1 MSILNERQRRE
12 VYKNLVT
19 TTNNKFVDPQMNGVD
34 WLRIAKETEDGIVRS
49 ATIEDFE
56 RLTNELL
63 QRLRTS
69 HIGFFQGDRP
79 KSPGRI
85 AISATFLSADTADG
99 LRWMF
104 QDVHPGGLA
113 SNAGLEPGDTLLRL
127 NGAEVVP
134 PNAASF
140 ALAADH
146 SLEIRRRNGS
156 TTKITISIPASQD
169 KKRPLV
175 IPNKVVTSRT
185 LDRGIGY
192 LRVSMFPGV
201 LGMDVARDI
210 SRAIAELDVSKLVVD
225 LRGNTGGGIGCLR
238 LMSILSAGRLGV
250 GYTLGRKQIERNT
263 QKEELPAFERI
274 PSSKWEVI
282 PLLFRFGLAGRAVAV
297 FSESLGPA
305 KHHGNVAVLVNEHSA
320 SASEMVAAFA
330 SEYELAKLVGA
341 ASPGKVVAASSFK
354 VGHVY
359 RVALPVG
366 SYFTWHGTKLEGRGI
381 APNVHAPTLPEDLLE
396 GKDAPLQRAIEALR

>member
-1 MSILNERQRRE
+1 MS
-12 VYKNLVT
+12 
-19 TTNNKFVDPQMNGVD
+19 D
-34 WLRIAKETEDGIVRS
+34 
-49 ATIEDFE
+49 
-56 RLTNELL
+56 
-63 QRLRTS
+63 
-69 HIGFFQGDRP
+69 IGFFQGNRP

-85 AISATFLSADTADG
+85 AISATFLSANTDDG

-127 NGAEVVP
+127 NDVEVAP

-140 ALAADH
+140 ALAVDH

-175 IPNKVVTSRT
+175 IPDEVVTSRT
-185 LDRGIGY
+185 IDRGIGY

-210 SRAIAELDVSKLVVD
+210 SRAVTELDASKLVID

-238 LMSILSAGRLGV
+238 LMSVLSAGRLGV

-263 QKEELPAFERI
+263 QKEQLPAFDRI
-274 PSSKWEVI
+274 PARKWELI
-282 PLLFRFGLAGRAVAV
+282 SLLFRFGPAGRAVAV

-330 SEYELAKLVGA
+330 SEYKLAQLVGTA
-341 ASPGKVVAASSFK
+341 TPGKVVAASSFK
-354 VGHVY
+354 VGHGY

-381 APNVHAPTLPEDLLE
+381 APNVHVPTLPEDLLE
-396 GKDAPLQRAIEALR
+396 GNDAPLKRAIEALR